1 MSDYKKDNNMG
12 PDVVHSFD
20 SEENCK
26 CPYCGKT
33 LHIVGWIREYPI
45 GILDSEEIYI
55 NMLNNEECTLN
66 GMGKYDIIR
75 KCAKK
80 GLTKLPDSW

>member
-1 MSDYKKDNNMG
+1 MG

-33 LHIVGWIREYPI
+33 LHIEGWIREYPI

-55 NMLNNEECTLN
+55 NMLNNEE
-66 GMGKYDIIR
+66 
-75 KCAKK
+75 
-80 GLTKLPDSW
+80 